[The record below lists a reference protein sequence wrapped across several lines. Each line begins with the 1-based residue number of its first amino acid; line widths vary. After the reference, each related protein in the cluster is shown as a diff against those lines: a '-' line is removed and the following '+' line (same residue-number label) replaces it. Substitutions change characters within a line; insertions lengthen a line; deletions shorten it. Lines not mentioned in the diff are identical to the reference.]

1 MKTIFTAILLLIITF
16 PVFSELTNE
25 DIDKI
30 REVIKQENAVIQ
42 SEMVQLE
49 LRITQKIQESENRL
63 RAELN
68 AQLNAR
74 MSDFTIVFAIT
85 SGGFFLMFATIL
97 ILNMVKGRTIVEKK
111 AIILLVLSVTF
122 GTICYASSAKA
133 QVDRTFN
140 DITCRSL
147 TIVDRWNQPRIM
159 LRTEDNKT
167 NISMVHI
174 APHTDQ
180 NKIHQGKIPIIAMQV
195 TRDHAK
201 LLLNSDEGRHTT
213 ALTADRD
220 HAGLITTADIKL
232 SSKDTN
238 SAHIGVVNNWR
249 GTGATPFIQVQKG
262 NQEKIIYPPREAKP
276 NKDSQPL
283 KPKNP
288 PYEPPKIPPP
298 DSDWLLDR

>member
-1 MKTIFTAILLLIITF
+1 MKTIFTAILLLIITL
-16 PVFSELTNE
+16 PVYSELTNE

-30 REVIKQENAVIQ
+30 REVIKQENAVIH

-63 RAELN
+63 RSELN

-122 GTICYASSAKA
+122 GTICYASSVKA
-133 QVDRTFN
+133 QPDRTFN

-147 TIVDRWNQPRIM
+147 TIVDRWNIPRIM
-159 LRTEDNKT
+159 LDTKDDQATFN
-167 NISMVHI
+167 MVHI
-174 APHTDQ
+174 TPYTDRD
-180 NKIHQGKIPIIAMQV
+180 KIQQGRFPIITMQV

-201 LLLNSDEGRHTT
+201 LLLNSDEARYTT
-213 ALTADRD
+213 TITADREN
-220 HAGLITTADIKL
+220 ASLMTTEGNKRF
-232 SSKDTN
+232 SKDIN
-238 SAHIGVVNNWR
+238 IAQIGVVNDWR
-249 GTGATPFIQVQKG
+249 GTGATPFIQVKKG
-262 NQEKIIYPPREAKP
+262 TQEQIIYPPKGS
-276 NKDSQPL
+276 NDKI
-283 KPKNP
+283 
-288 PYEPPKIPPP
+288 PYEVPRLPPP
-298 DSDWLLDR
+298 DY